1 MFMIYELLFFFFL
14 MSLAIPSAIYS
25 TVTRQIHITDTIFHT
40 VRTYKTEPNQNI
52 SNITKLDFLGKVL
65 QSSIQLH

>member
-1 MFMIYELLFFFFL
+1 MFMIYEFVFFL